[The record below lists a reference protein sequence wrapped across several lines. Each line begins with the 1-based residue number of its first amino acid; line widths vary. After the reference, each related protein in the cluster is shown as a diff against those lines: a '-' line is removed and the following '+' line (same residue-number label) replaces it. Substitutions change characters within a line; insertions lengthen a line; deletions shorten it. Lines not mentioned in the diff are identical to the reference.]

1 MNEILDKIVTDEHL
15 AWDKTLID
23 KKQQFVVNLNSE
35 IIDELVNHRNELENI
50 DADELPLLK
59 NKILYFKKNILLDGV
74 GLFIIDGISLKNF
87 SLKEKTSIYKLVS
100 KILGE
105 LIIQNIKQEKIVEIK
120 DVGKSMKTGGRY
132 HETREGGS
140 HHTDSPMWKDVP
152 DYLGLFCVHNAKK
165 GGTNLFLSAYT
176 IHNKIVKEKNELLH
190 IFYEK
195 FHFDKRGEFKDGESP
210 TVFEPI
216 FEFKDE
222 RLYFRY
228 LRNYIDTG
236 HDIQNQPLSKLQE
249 EALTYLDNL
258 MRMDEMVMRYDLKPG
273 DMVFSDNHWTVHGRT
288 PFEDYD
294 DENLKRLMLRT
305 WIRDKKY
312 RI

>member
-1 MNEILDKIVTDEHL
+1 MIETLDKIKTDEHL
-15 AWDKTLID
+15 AWNKTLTD
-23 KKQQFVVNLNSE
+23 KKQQFVVELGSE
-35 IIDELVNHRNELENI
+35 IINDLIKRRNELDKLNEI
-50 DADELPLLK
+50 DWPLLK
-59 NKILYFKKNILLDGV
+59 NKILDFKKEILHDGV
-74 GLFIIDGISLKNF
+74 GLFIINGVCLKNF
-87 SLKEKTSIYKLVS
+87 SLKEKMSIYVLIAKN
-100 KILGE
+100 LGE
-105 LIIQNIKQEKIVEIK
+105 LMIQNIQQEKIVEIK

-140 HHTDSPMWKDVP
+140 HHTDSPQWKDVP

-176 IHNKIVKEKNELLH
+176 IHNRIFNERNDLLH
-190 IFYEK
+190 VFYEK

-216 FEFKDE
+216 FELKDE

-228 LRNYIDTG
+228 LRNYIDAG
-236 HDIQNQPLSKLQE
+236 HDIQNEPLSQNQK

-258 MRMDEMVMRYDLKPG
+258 MRRDEMVMRYDLKPD
-273 DMVFSDNHWTVHGRT
+273 DMVFSDNHWIVHGRIAYD
-288 PFEDYD
+288 DYD

-305 WIRDKKY
+305 WIKDKMY
-312 RI
+312 RN

>member
-1 MNEILDKIVTDEHL
+1 MKETLDKTITYEHL
-15 AWDKTLID
+15 VWDNTLTD
-23 KKQQFVVNLNSE
+23 KKQQFVVELGSE
-35 IIDELVNHRNELENI
+35 IIAELIKRRNELDKLTQN
-50 DADELPLLK
+50 DLPLLK
-59 NKILYFKKNILLDGV
+59 NTILVFRKKMLLDGF
-74 GLFIIDGISLKNF
+74 GLFVINGTCLQNF
-87 SLKEKTSIYKLVS
+87 SLEEKIAIYTLIA

-105 LIIQNIKQEKIVEIK
+105 LIVQNIQQEKIVKIK

-132 HETREGGS
+132 HETKEGGS
-140 HHTDSPMWKDVP
+140 HHTDSPQWKDVP
-152 DYLGLFCVHNAKK
+152 DYLSLFCVHNAKK

-176 IHNKIVKEKNELLH
+176 IHNKILKEKSELLH

-228 LRNYIDTG
+228 LRNYIDAG
-236 HDIQNQPLSKLQE
+236 HDIQNQPLSKLQK

-258 MRMDEMVMRYDLKPG
+258 MRKDEMIMRYDLKPG
-273 DMVFSDNHWTVHGRT
+273 DMVFSDNHWIIHGRT
-288 PFEDYD
+288 PFEDHS
-294 DENLKRLMLRT
+294 DENMKRLMLRT

-312 RI
+312 RK